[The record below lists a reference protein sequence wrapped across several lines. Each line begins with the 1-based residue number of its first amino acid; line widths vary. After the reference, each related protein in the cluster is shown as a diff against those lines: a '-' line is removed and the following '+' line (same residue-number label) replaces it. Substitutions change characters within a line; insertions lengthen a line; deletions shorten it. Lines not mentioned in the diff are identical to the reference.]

1 MKRGMVF
8 AVVFCMFF
16 SLCYGMDMPVLAAD
30 GGFQKVTLSLNSNTS
45 DSASIDLY
53 LRDSVH
59 YITINDLCTLARCT
73 QSAEGSRLSVAQGI
87 RRVELDPQNQRFEDG
102 CQEGEL
108 LIPEVSEGEYAVPA
122 LLFLSYFKAA
132 AFIMD
137 ETLYCRMPQFTAWEA
152 LDTEQECRPSF
163 FLDGGRRADGF
174 AESIREAGIRALY
187 RDLHSEKGEAF
198 IEALGDTFSIQEE
211 PEEWYIRFYFNILEE
226 PFPALAFGACEMG
239 ESGGYGLEEASDRK
253 RFGAG
258 FYEAFLQKYQ
268 MKPENV
274 DRRLLLAAAAVEAS
288 QLMKTVKAA
297 DALALEKK
305 GTSGVGALQLEMK
318 TREFFTGDA
327 CREALASADVFGTE
341 EIVRSLDAFLEDALR
356 WFEEEFSLCGSGVN
370 ALKDEFSVPELKKLC
385 GQAEQRAQEL
395 LAEIQEQRE
404 TPELYGSYIQER
416 QTYCRAAIALCEEQL
431 AGWTEDSC
439 AWDYQTVSLRNRIE
453 ELKLS
458 LYRLT
463 RFQEDGMD
471 DCLPLD
477 VAFFPDQPEQ
487 PTVNLYTVWKRH
499 LQTSGEEEAYFL
511 PADYDGDGRKE
522 AFGFTGIFD
531 GQKGYDEVKI
541 YYLSSVGEVVCIRS
555 QTKYGDPLYGYLLAQ
570 PVGDTEEGENYFLS
584 ASGDRLL
591 VWEISAY
598 GSGSSSVI
606 LGVKDGKAHESAISE
621 QYMTFR
627 QTGPDQF
634 TGLISDFSQGFHAY
648 MEQQFFY
655 IRSTGEFQPAG

>member
-1 MKRGMVF
+1 M
-8 AVVFCMFF
+8 
-16 SLCYGMDMPVLAAD
+16 
-30 GGFQKVTLSLNSNTS
+30 
-45 DSASIDLY
+45 
-53 LRDSVH
+53 
-59 YITINDLCTLARCT
+59 
-73 QSAEGSRLSVAQGI
+73 
-87 RRVELDPQNQRFEDG
+87 QNAPIHG
-102 CQEGEL
+102 L
-108 LIPEVSEGEYAVPA
+108 
-122 LLFLSYFKAA
+122 
-132 AFIMD
+132 
-137 ETLYCRMPQFTAWEA
+137 EA
-152 LDTEQECRPSF
+152 LDTEQECRLSL

-226 PFPALAFGACEMG
+226 PFSALAFGACEMG

-274 DRRLLLAAAAVEAS
+274 DRRLLLAAAAVETS

-297 DALALEKK
+297 DTLALEKN

-327 CREALASADVFGTE
+327 CREALASADVSGAE
-341 EIVRSLDAFLEDALR
+341 KICRSLDAFLEDALR

-395 LAEIQEQRE
+395 LAELQEQRE

-453 ELKLS
+453 GLKLS

-606 LGVKDGKAHESAISE
+606 LGIKDGKAHESAISE

>member
-8 AVVFCMFF
+8 TVVFCMLF

-45 DSASIDLY
+45 DSASVDLY

-59 YITINDLCTLARCT
+59 YITIDDLCTLARCT
-73 QSAEGSRLSVAQGI
+73 QSVEGSRLSVAQGI

-152 LDTEQECRPSF
+152 LDTEQECRPSL

-226 PFPALAFGACEMG
+226 PFSALAFGACEMG

-274 DRRLLLAAAAVEAS
+274 DRRLFLAAAAVETS

-297 DALALEKK
+297 DALALEKN
-305 GTSGVGALQLEMK
+305 GTPGVGALQLEMK

-327 CREALASADVFGTE
+327 CREALASADVSGAE
-341 EIVRSLDAFLEDALR
+341 KICRSLDAFLEDALR

-453 ELKLS
+453 GLKLS